1 MSTDGVISPV
11 PGVQTPAV
19 SATPAITAT
28 SRVGRLDDQVPFLA
42 RLEHQ
47 ERVALLQL
55 GRPMKYGPRSAL
67 MHQDEPSTHVN
78 ILLDGWTKVT
88 RSAANGYEALL
99 ALRGPGDIVGEASA
113 VSGRPRSATVTTL
126 GEVGAVA
133 IERDRFLAHLTAF
146 PATALQLLSLTA
158 DRTRASDRHRV
169 EQGALGVRERLA
181 ILLLDL
187 ARTHGAHDPEGV
199 RLTTG
204 LSQHELAGSV
214 GASREAVARLLK
226 NLRDRGI
233 VRTGRR
239 GLVIM
244 RPDQLRRMGRGE

>member
-1 MSTDGVISPV
+1 VPAAREQAST
-11 PGVQTPAV
+11 
-19 SATPAITAT
+19 
-28 SRVGRLDDQVPFLA
+28 LDDRVPFLA

-47 ERVALLQL
+47 DRVALLSL

-67 MHQDEPSTHVN
+67 VHQAEPSTHV
-78 ILLDGWTKVT
+78 IIVLSGWTKVT

-113 VSGRPRSATVTTL
+113 VSGHPRSATVTAL
-126 GEVGAVA
+126 GEVEAVA
-133 IERDRFLAHLTAF
+133 IERDRFLAHLAAS
-146 PATALQLLSLTA
+146 PATALQLLGLTA
-158 DRTRASDRHRV
+158 DRTRASDRRRV

-187 ARTHGAHDPEGV
+187 ARTHGEQVPEGV

-226 NLRDRGI
+226 DLRERGI
-233 VRTGRR
+233 VQTSRR
-239 GLVIM
+239 DLVIV
-244 RPDQLRRMGRGE
+244 RPDHLRRMGRGE